1 MTTPCLNL
9 IHKESMNV
17 KKNVLYATICVALY
31 KMKIM
36 TIYFTYREINN
47 LHLFMNEE
55 SLVASPIMRLTN
67 PIAIYFCSKSVIVR
81 TPLCNVRLQ
90 L

>member
-1 MTTPCLNL
+1 MTTHCLNL

-47 LHLFMNEE
+47 VHLFMNEE

-67 PIAIYFCSKSVIVR
+67 VGIIAQNINIFFWGGGI
-81 TPLCNVRLQ
+81 NVL
-90 L
+90 LSLH

>member
-1 MTTPCLNL
+1 ML
-9 IHKESMNV
+9 

-47 LHLFMNEE
+47 VHLFIYEE
-55 SLVASPIMRLTN
+55 FLVASPIIRLIN
-67 PIAIYFCSKSVIVR
+67 PIAIYVCSKTVIVR
-81 TPLCNVRLQ
+81 TP
-90 L
+90 

>member
-1 MTTPCLNL
+1 MTTHCLNL

-17 KKNVLYATICVALY
+17 KKNVLYATICVALH

-47 LHLFMNEE
+47 VHLFIYEE
-55 SLVASPIMRLTN
+55 SLVASPIIRLIN
-67 PIAIYFCSKSVIVR
+67 PIAIYVCSKTVIVR
-81 TPLCNVRLQ
+81 TP
-90 L
+90 

>member
-1 MTTPCLNL
+1 ML
-9 IHKESMNV
+9 

-47 LHLFMNEE
+47 VHLFMYEE
-55 SLVASPIMRLTN
+55 SLFASPIMRLIN
-67 PIAIYFCSKSVIVR
+67 PIAIYFCSKTVIVY
-81 TPLCNVRLQ
+81 TPH
-90 L
+90 

>member
-1 MTTPCLNL
+1 ML
-9 IHKESMNV
+9 

-47 LHLFMNEE
+47 VHLFMYEE

-67 PIAIYFCSKSVIVR
+67 PIAIYVCSKTVIVS
-81 TPLCNVRLQ
+81 TP
-90 L
+90 